1 MRSISIAALIAALT
15 VSTFALGAGVST
27 NVGGTA
33 NSATSAAAGNG
44 STNATTAAS
53 GDLNAAAS
61 ASAGGLGAAASAS
74 TSVDASGSVSGGVS
88 EPSSLPSGTSSISSS
103 LLAGG
108 SSLDPSMACEQ
119 ANATGVSLGA
129 IDAAALAAVTSVAV
143 FSVGDCAGLP
153 AGTLEPGASA
163 ALAGNAKVSE
173 ALKASGYS
181 GQILGYRLEGTS
193 LTVYVKP

>member
-33 NSATSAAAGNG
+33 NSTISAAAGNG

-61 ASAGGLGAAASAS
+61 ASAGGIGASAS
-74 TSVDASGSVSGGVS
+74 TSVDASGGVSGQVS
-88 EPSSLPSGTSSISSS
+88 EPSSLPSGVSSVSSS
-103 LLAGG
+103 LLSGG

-119 ANATGVSLGA
+119 ANTTGVSLGA
-129 IDAAALAAVTSVAV
+129 IDAAALAAVTTVAV

-163 ALAGNAKVSE
+163 ALAGNTKVAE

-181 GQILGYRLEGTS
+181 GQVLGYRLEGTS
-193 LTVYVKP
+193 LTVYVKL